1 MMRNQWYAVTVRKA
15 GQLVTFPEY
24 ASDETAAVECYR
36 SRGRKA
42 RKAAVISVAPES
54 EPGPQDPG

>member
-1 MMRNQWYAVTVRKA
+1 MRNQWFSVTVRKA

-24 ASDETAAVECYR
+24 AKDSDDAIACYR

-42 RKAAVISVAPES
+42 RKADVVSVAPEAEQS
-54 EPGPQDPG
+54 LPVL